1 MSKEVNRVAK
11 RNSRYSWL
19 YGDKPYANFTEM
31 NAIRNVMKSRED
43 GQDRNE
49 GQNRNGRQSRAAAL
63 EQRRKR
69 LIRIIERHEAMERM
83 RAGDDYSGNE
93 GGAG

>member
-1 MSKEVNRVAK
+1 MSKEVNRVAR

-31 NAIRNVMKSRED
+31 NAIRNVMKSRKD
-43 GQDRNE
+43 GHDRNE
-49 GQNRNGRQSRAAAL
+49 GQNRKDRRSTAAAL

-83 RAGDDYSGNE
+83 RAGDDESGSE

>member
-1 MSKEVNRVAK
+1 MSKEVNRVAR

-31 NAIRNVMKSRED
+31 NAIRNVMKSRE
-43 GQDRNE
+43 GER
-49 GQNRNGRQSRAAAL
+49 GRQSTAAAL

-69 LIRIIERHEAMERM
+69 LIRIIERHEAMEQM
-83 RAGDDYSGNE
+83 RAGDDGNGSKE
-93 GGAG
+93 GTGCGNM